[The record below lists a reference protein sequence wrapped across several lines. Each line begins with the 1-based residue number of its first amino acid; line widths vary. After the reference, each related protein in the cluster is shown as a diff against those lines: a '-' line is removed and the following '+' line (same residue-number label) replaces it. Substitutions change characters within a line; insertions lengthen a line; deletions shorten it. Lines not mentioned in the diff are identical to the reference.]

1 MAGESISGRESG
13 SKGSGWGECLP
24 GVESGSTTE
33 SIPRSESGSKG
44 SGWGAHLPRGESDSK
59 GKSIPRGGSGFKG
72 IEIRKGLRFDSNEGI
87 EIDGS

>member
-1 MAGESISGRESG
+1 MALRVLAWESVSQVWRVAPQRRASPGGRVALRGVAGEGISRG
-13 SKGSGWGECLP
+13 
-24 GVESGSTTE
+24 
-33 SIPRSESGSKG
+33 
-44 SGWGAHLPRGESDSK
+44 GESDSK